1 MNLAALQTSW
11 VQHPTI
17 SQTEDHP
24 VLDWAVPGH
33 NIHTLDQAAPGL
45 ELTLDLLVTRQSHQ
59 PLYREWLI
67 LIKMVSQA
75 IAQALINQELLQQM
89 HQARLTAP
97 TQSFV
102 EH

>member
-1 MNLAALQTSW
+1 MNLAVLQASW
-11 VQHPTI
+11 VQDPTI
-17 SQTEDHP
+17 SRTEDHP
-24 VLDWAVPGH
+24 VLDWAAPGH
-33 NIHTLDQAAPGL
+33 NIHILDQTAPDP

-67 LIKMVSQA
+67 LIEMVSQA

-97 TQSFV
+97 T
-102 EH
+102 

>member
-1 MNLAALQTSW
+1 MNLAVLQASW
-11 VQHPTI
+11 VQDPTI
-17 SQTEDHP
+17 SQTEDHEVLEWA
-24 VLDWAVPGH
+24 VLDQ
-33 NIHTLDQAAPGL
+33 TAPDP

-89 HQARLTAP
+89 PQARLTAP

>member
-1 MNLAALQTSW
+1 M
-11 VQHPTI
+11 
-17 SQTEDHP
+17 SQTEDHQ
-24 VLDWAVPGH
+24 VLDWAV
-33 NIHTLDQAAPGL
+33 LDQVAPGP

-97 TQSFV
+97 TQSFAD
-102 EH
+102 H